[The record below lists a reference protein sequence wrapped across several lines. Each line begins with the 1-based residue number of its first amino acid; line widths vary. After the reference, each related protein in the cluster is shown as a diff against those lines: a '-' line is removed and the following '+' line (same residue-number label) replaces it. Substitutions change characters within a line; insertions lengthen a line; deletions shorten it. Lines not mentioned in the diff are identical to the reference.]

1 MPDNA
6 TQKWLFL
13 GFFIA
18 FAIKAPLVPFHTW
31 LPDAGAE
38 APAGGAALLVGVLD
52 KVGTFGFLR
61 YCLPLFPDASRYFAP
76 TILILSVIGI
86 LYAAFLAIGQRDMK
100 RLVAYTSVAHFGFIG
115 LGIFAFTT
123 QGGTGAVLYMVNHGL
138 STGALFMVV
147 GLLIAR
153 GKSRNVDDYGG
164 AAKVTPILAGLFLL
178 AGLSALA
185 LPGMSTFV
193 SEFLVL
199 VGTFTRHKGLAV
211 LATTGIVLAA
221 IYVLY
226 LYQRTFQGTVSEKV
240 VKFRDLNVRE
250 VFAVAPLIAL
260 IVVLGVY
267 PKPVLDVI
275 NPAVNA
281 TLHDVHQTDPTR
293 PLRRTFLP
301 EAIRSE
307 RTCVLAA
314 APSTPIH
321 APSVVL
327 PRPVADLHRARR
339 RAGRRARRGCRPAG
353 RALRRAGRRHARR
366 ARRARLSRCCCC
378 TAPRGRPPSPGHWP
392 STAPALFVQGSILAA
407 RHHVRAA
414 GRRAQRRREQ
424 RDRRLGGRGRRVA
437 RRTAS
442 WPSTERVQTEVFP
455 LMLFAVSGML
465 IFPIANNLLLMFV
478 ALEVLSLPLYLMAGH
493 GPAPPAAVPGS
504 GAQVLPARRLRL
516 GVLPLRAGAAVRLC
530 QLRRPR
536 RDPARR
542 RRTSDQVRR
551 AALYGARPAA
561 RRAAVQGRHRAVPQL
576 DPGRLPRRADA
587 GHRVHGLVHEGRR
600 LRRDPAGALRRVQHL
615 CAGTG
620 DRSSGRWPSRRCS
633 SARSSG

>member
-1 MPDNA
+1 VTEHNVALPILVLIPLVGSLVVFSLNQAQAKLAKQISLAVSLIVVVYTAVVAFKFDTGTGADRFQFRTSWMWIKAFGVHLAFGVDGIALVLVAMSVVLVPAVILASWTSFDSRSGSEEGPSPSGHKRNVKNYLGLLLLLEFFMIGVFTATDVFLFYVFFEAMLVPMYFIIGSFGGPRRQYAAMKFFLYSLVGGLLMLAAVIGLYITTGSRSFAITDLIGKVPDGA

-61 YCLPLFPDASRYFAP
+61 YCLPLFPGASRYFAP

-138 STGALFMVV
+138 STGALFIVV

-211 LATTGIVLAA
+211 LATTGIILAA

-226 LYQRTFQGTVSEKV
+226 LYQRTFQGKVTERVS
-240 VKFRDLNVRE
+240 KFRDLNVRE
-250 VFAVAPLIAL
+250 VLAVAPLIAI
-260 IVVLGVY
+260 IVFLGLY
-267 PKPVLDVI
+267 PKPVLDII
-275 NPAVNA
+275 NPAVKA
-281 TLHDVHQTDPTR
+281 TLSDVHRTDP
-293 PLRRTFLP
+293 
-301 EAIRSE
+301 
-307 RTCVLAA
+307 
-314 APSTPIH
+314 APK
-321 APSVVL
+321 L
-327 PRPVADLHRARR
+327 
-339 RAGRRARRGCRPAG
+339 G
-353 RALRRAGRRHARR
+353 
-366 ARRARLSRCCCC
+366 
-378 TAPRGRPPSPGHWP
+378 TA
-392 STAPALFVQGSILAA
+392 V
-407 RHHVRAA
+407 
-414 GRRAQRRREQ
+414 
-424 RDRRLGGRGRRVA
+424 GGVK
-437 RRTAS
+437 
-442 WPSTERVQTEVFP
+442 
-455 LMLFAVSGML
+455 
-465 IFPIANNLLLMFV
+465 
-478 ALEVLSLPLYLMAGH
+478 
-493 GPAPPAAVPGS
+493 
-504 GAQVLPARRLRL
+504 
-516 GVLPLRAGAAVRLC
+516 
-530 QLRRPR
+530 
-536 RDPARR
+536 
-542 RRTSDQVRR
+542 
-551 AALYGARPAA
+551 
-561 RRAAVQGRHRAVPQL
+561 
-576 DPGRLPRRADA
+576 
-587 GHRVHGLVHEGRR
+587 
-600 LRRDPAGALRRVQHL
+600 
-615 CAGTG
+615 
-620 DRSSGRWPSRRCS
+620 
-633 SARSSG
+633 